1 MSPQSDLY
9 THTTWRV
16 KPGREDDFVDRWHE
30 WIDWS
35 HRQGLRERAILL
47 RDLESRNTFIS
58 YGPWENVSA
67 VSSWRALPG
76 YQERVEQLRETV
88 ETFEPRTLEVVER
101 R

>member
-1 MSPQSDLY
+1 MSPQSDLF

-16 KPGREDDFVDRWHE
+16 KPGREEDFIDRWHE

-47 RDLESRNTFIS
+47 RDLETRNTFLS
-58 YGPWENVSA
+58 YGPWENVAA
-67 VSSWRALPG
+67 VSSWRSLPG
-76 YQERVEQLRETV
+76 YQERVELLRETV